1 MYIHTTFGYII
12 LGVWP
17 PTKQQPIFR
26 CHPPVANRP
35 SALFCFKP
43 RLTNCPRFLHNGPVI
58 WYKYRHQLGLES
70 NMFFGLNQVGSRF
83 SCAAKFTSRDP
94 FDWPSSDSRNIGS
107 TVRYITWIFEH
118 LHKITSVW
126 VGDIPEKKFYFPGS
140 SSPKRVS
147 LASNS
152 STCTFSCADTVF
164 YLSVSGLFVRK
175 LRPLPKLPGQVPTK
189 NAILT

>member
-1 MYIHTTFGYII
+1 M
-12 LGVWP
+12 
-17 PTKQQPIFR
+17 TK
-26 CHPPVANRP
+26 
-35 SALFCFKP
+35 LCFKP

-126 VGDIPEKKFYFPGS
+126 VGDIPEKSSIFPGLQAPREYHWHPTHPLVLLVAQILS
-140 SSPKRVS
+140 FT
-147 LASNS
+147 L
-152 STCTFSCADTVF
+152 VF
-164 YLSVSGLFVRK
+164 QVCLFVNSAPCQNCLDK
-175 LRPLPKLPGQVPTK
+175 FQQK